1 MGLVKKALT
10 IGGLLTIGI
19 LAVITFFIPIII
31 FLIISG
37 VTYVVLKEKQEES
50 QSRDIG
56 PPL

>member
-19 LAVITFFIPIII
+19 LVVITFFIPIII

-56 PPL
+56 PPF

>member
-1 MGLVKKALT
+1 MALVKKALV

-19 LAVITFFIPIII
+19 FVIITFFIPIII

-37 VTYVVLKEKQEES
+37 LVYLVLKEKQEES